1 MVVALGVLLVFVGFL
16 VTSAVIGVVG
26 VALGLV
32 AVVWWLWRTEEDL
45 R

>member
-1 MVVALGVLLVFVGFL
+1 VFVGFL